1 MKPDGYAFKMQRSLD
16 LSLKSYGQQIDPDGQ
31 QRTLDR
37 RVELAMLGL
46 FVLGFWLVASRVPAS
61 GDDWAWGTELGTAR
75 LRTAFVDY
83 NGRYV
88 GNIIVLIMTRLG
100 WVTPILEALGF
111 AFIIGLI
118 LDITHSRTMLGY
130 VTLISLVFLMP
141 ARLWSESAVWVSGY
155 ANYAVATLVML
166 LFLRFALRELV
177 QCANDQQNPALLGV
191 IFGLSVA
198 AQLIVEHVTIYLLVA
213 SLAALLVARSNQQGV
228 NRRLASSALGL
239 TVGAV
244 IMFSNSSYRLAATG
258 DSYKKVASQD
268 GSFISSSAAA
278 LRNQIATNG
287 LVSNTVVIF
296 TITTLIAITAVIRLS
311 RDERSASAKLL
322 LVVPVVVGTAGA
334 LIAATRMTSQPL
346 ESGPNKTVLAMV
358 VFLGFMLWSS
368 SPLAEP
374 GDRMM
379 IVISVIS
386 LLVLFAP
393 LLLVSPI
400 GARNFLPTC
409 VLLLVLVRTLLSNLR
424 AVCDARLLV
433 AWKVLAISAGVVAWL
448 NLFTIYSEIN
458 RVADERLASVR
469 SQIEDGKLDVT
480 MERLP
485 NGMWIQYPDP
495 LAEPWVTRFKRYY
508 DLPPEVSISLTG

>member
-1 MKPDGYAFKMQRSLD
+1 M
-16 LSLKSYGQQIDPDGQ
+16 
-31 QRTLDR
+31 
-37 RVELAMLGL
+37 
-46 FVLGFWLVASRVPAS
+46 ASRVPAS

-111 AFIIGLI
+111 AFVIGLI
-118 LDITHSRTMLGY
+118 LDITHNRTMLGY

-166 LFLRFALRELV
+166 YFCDSLRELV

-258 DSYKKVASQD
+258 DSYKRWRRRTGHSSLVCSGAAESDRYQWFGFEHCGHLHNHNADCDHGCDQAVTRRAFRERQALAGRASCSWYCWGPDCGNEDDQSALGEWLQQD
-268 GSFISSSAAA
+268 G
-278 LRNQIATNG
+278 T
-287 LVSNTVVIF
+287 
-296 TITTLIAITAVIRLS
+296 
-311 RDERSASAKLL
+311 RDGGHSWLH
-322 LVVPVVVGTAGA
+322 VVVEFA
-334 LIAATRMTSQPL
+334 
-346 ESGPNKTVLAMV
+346 SG
-358 VFLGFMLWSS
+358 
-368 SPLAEP
+368 
-374 GDRMM
+374 
-379 IVISVIS
+379 
-386 LLVLFAP
+386 
-393 LLLVSPI
+393 
-400 GARNFLPTC
+400 
-409 VLLLVLVRTLLSNLR
+409 
-424 AVCDARLLV
+424 
-433 AWKVLAISAGVVAWL
+433 
-448 NLFTIYSEIN
+448 
-458 RVADERLASVR
+458 
-469 SQIEDGKLDVT
+469 
-480 MERLP
+480 
-485 NGMWIQYPDP
+485 
-495 LAEPWVTRFKRYY
+495 
-508 DLPPEVSISLTG
+508 